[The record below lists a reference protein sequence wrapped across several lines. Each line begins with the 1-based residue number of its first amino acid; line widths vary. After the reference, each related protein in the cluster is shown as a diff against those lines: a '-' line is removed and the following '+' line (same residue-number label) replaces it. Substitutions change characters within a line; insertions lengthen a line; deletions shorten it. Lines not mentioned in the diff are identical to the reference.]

1 MPRLVRLTGQISGYW
16 KPATEDDM
24 EALAGVDELTVAGNK
39 TRTSKQNNSLH
50 KFLQDLADAMNEA
63 GLDMKTVLKPEVE
76 IPWTQ
81 VSAKEFLWRP
91 IQQVMTGKDSTTE
104 PTTKD
109 YLAIQE
115 TLIRHLSSKFGVS
128 VDWPS
133 IETQMRQSYDE

>member
-1 MPRLVRLTGQISGYW
+1 MPKLIRCTGQLGLYW
-16 KPATEDDM
+16 KPASEQDAD
-24 EALAGVDELTVAGNK
+24 ELLGINELTVAAGK

-50 KFLQDLADAMNEA
+50 KFLQDLADSLNEA

-81 VSAKEFLWRP
+81 TSAKEFLWRP

-109 YLAIQE
+109 YLVIQE
-115 TLIRHLSSKFGVS
+115 TLIRHLSAKFGVT

-133 IETQMRQSYDE
+133 IETQMRKSYDE

>member
-1 MPRLVRLTGQISGYW
+1 MPKLIRCTGQMRTYW
-16 KPATEDDM
+16 KPATEQDAD
-24 EALAGVDELTVAGNK
+24 ELAGVHELTVAGSK
-39 TRTSKQNNSLH
+39 TRTSKQNNALH
-50 KFLQDLADAMNEA
+50 KFLQDLADTLNEA
-63 GLDMKTVLKPEVE
+63 GLDMKTVLKPEVD
-76 IPWTQ
+76 IPWSQ
-81 VSAKEFLWRP
+81 NSAKEFLWRP

>member
-1 MPRLVRLTGQISGYW
+1 MPKLIRLTGQMQGYW
-16 KPATEDDM
+16 KPASEEDM
-24 EALAGVDELTVAGNK
+24 EALVGIHELTVSGSK

-50 KFLQDLADAMNEA
+50 QFLQDLADALNAA

-81 VSAKEFLWRP
+81 SSAKEFLWRP

-109 YLAIQE
+109 YLAVQE
-115 TLIRHLSSKFGVS
+115 TLLRHLASKFGVT
-128 VDWPS
+128 VEWPCV
-133 IETQMRQSYDE
+133 ETQMRKSA